1 MSEHHADN
9 NYVFWPDMA
18 SSHYAKDTTNWLES
32 QNIEFVKKWHN
43 PPNVPQARPIETFWA
58 ILSQHVYGGGWQAKT
73 IKQMVTRIN
82 CKIKFIKENDPDL
95 VQRLMKGV
103 KTKLRKIADNGV
115 YGSYV

>member
-1 MSEHHADN
+1 
-9 NYVFWPDMA
+9 MA
-18 SSHYAKDTTNWLES
+18 R
-32 QNIEFVKKWHN
+32 KK
-43 PPNVPQARPIETFWA
+43 
-58 ILSQHVYGGGWQAKT
+58 
-73 IKQMVTRIN
+73 IKQLVTRIN